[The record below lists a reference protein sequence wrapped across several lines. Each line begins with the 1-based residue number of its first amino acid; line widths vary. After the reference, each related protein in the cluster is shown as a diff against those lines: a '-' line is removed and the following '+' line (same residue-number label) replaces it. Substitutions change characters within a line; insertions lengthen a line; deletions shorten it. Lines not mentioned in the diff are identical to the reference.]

1 MTIVPIEVSARHVH
15 LCKHDLDVLFGL
27 DYELSP
33 LKRISQIGQFAANE
47 TVILKN
53 GDKQLLNVRI
63 VGPVRQD
70 TQVELSASDSR
81 RLGIKPPIKK
91 SGDIN
96 DAEML
101 TIIGLK
107 GSVTKR
113 CAIIPQRHIH
123 ASVEDAKKYSLYD
136 GQIVSVK
143 CGLER
148 EVVFS
153 NVIVRVDD
161 NFVWNFHIDVDEYNA
176 AGLTNNESCLIIE

>member
-1 MTIVPIEVSARHVH
+1 MIIVPIEVSARHVH
-15 LCKHDLDVLFGL
+15 LCKQDLDILFGL
-27 DYELSP
+27 DYQLSP
-33 LKRISQIGQFAANE
+33 MKKISQTGQFAANE

-63 VGPVRQD
+63 VGPVRQN
-70 TQVELSASDSR
+70 TQVELSVSDSIGM
-81 RLGIKPPIKK
+81 GIKPPIKK
-91 SGDIN
+91 SGVVN
-96 DAEML
+96 DAAVL
-101 TIIGLK
+101 TIIGDK
-107 GSVTKR
+107 GSVTKT

-148 EVVFS
+148 GVVFS
-153 NVIVRVDD
+153 NVVVRVDK

-176 AGLTNNESCLIIE
+176 AGLTNNESGSVIK

>member
-1 MTIVPIEVSARHVH
+1 MAIIPIEVSARHVH
-15 LCKHDLDVLFGL
+15 LSKQDLDILFGL
-27 DYELSP
+27 DYELLSI
-33 LKRISQIGQFAANE
+33 KKISQTGQFAANE

-63 VGPVRQD
+63 VGPARHD
-70 TQVELSASDSR
+70 TQVELSFSDSR
-81 RLGIKPPIKK
+81 KLGVKPPIKK
-91 SGDIN
+91 SGNIN
-96 DAEML
+96 DAETL
-101 TIIGLK
+101 TIIGQK
-107 GSVTKR
+107 GSITKR

-123 ASVEDAKKYSLYD
+123 ASVRDAKKYSLYD

-148 EVVFS
+148 EVIFS

-161 NFVWNFHIDVDEYNA
+161 NFVWNFHVDVDEYNA

>member
-1 MTIVPIEVSARHVH
+1 MTIVPIEVSARHIH
-15 LCKHDLDVLFGL
+15 LCKHDLDIIFGL
-27 DYELSP
+27 DYKLSP
-33 LKRISQIGQFAANE
+33 VKKISQIGQFAANE
-47 TVILKN
+47 TVIIKN

-70 TQVELSASDSR
+70 TQVELSISDSI

-91 SGDIN
+91 SGIVN
-96 DAEML
+96 DAAML
-101 TIIGLK
+101 TIIGDK
-107 GSVTKR
+107 GSVTKT

-123 ASVEDAKKYSLYD
+123 ASVEDAKKYNLYD

-153 NVIVRVDD
+153 NVVVRVDK

-176 AGLTNNESCLIIE
+176 AGLTNNEFGIVIE